1 MERIIQVLLN
11 LRCRMMRVYLM
22 DVRNSLV
29 MLQKSASGKAQTF
42 PVTVKNGKFVGTCL
56 HFSEVT
62 IAGYKDDI
70 PEGVDHVEDVSL
82 GVNGTTSYTQE
93 GDYSGDYSNDIV
105 DVKAE
110 VSDKEVSPY
119 YTAATLK
126 AGTFYASSK
135 AKDTSPATQITLEDA
150 GSGQYYVKNANGEY
164 IYPSASWESFW
175 FWGNW
180 NYSLGKGKQ
189 AVNVK
194 AQSDGSIIIAK
205 KYTSGSETTT
215 AYLKLNNSSF
225 ECREN
230 SSNIYIYNQVTPVPE
245 KQTTITFTGKQVGT
259 TSVIIGTTMYRITVL
274 ERGGN
279 DTASVKVGSSVNISI
294 PDTIGTDE
302 TVTWSS
308 SDYAKAGVYS
318 ADGKNATLIG
328 RKTGTTVVTATV
340 KNNEGN
346 VAAKYVWNVTV
357 TDGSAANAG
366 EYTVTY
372 TIDNTIYNGKLY
384 YSVDGSGLVEVPVA
398 SQTTDAD
405 GNTIYTY
412 DTISVKQKNV
422 AYSQM
427 QIFVKPD
434 DGYAVSTVSATKGD
448 TYSQF
453 YGIDKENLKVIYSDE
468 HQGGRIEDCLTAE
481 QEKALLAEAVEKRL

>member
-1 MERIIQVLLN
+1 M
-11 LRCRMMRVYLM
+11 
-22 DVRNSLV
+22 
-29 MLQKSASGKAQTF
+29 
-42 PVTVKNGKFVGTCL
+42 
-56 HFSEVT
+56 
-62 IAGYKDDI
+62 
-70 PEGVDHVEDVSL
+70 
-82 GVNGTTSYTQE
+82 
-93 GDYSGDYSNDIV
+93 
-105 DVKAE
+105 
-110 VSDKEVSPY
+110 
-119 YTAATLK
+119 
-126 AGTFYASSK
+126 
-135 AKDTSPATQITLEDA
+135 
-150 GSGQYYVKNANGEY
+150 KNANGEY
-164 IYPSASWESFW
+164 IYPSASWESFL

-245 KQTTITFTGKQVGT
+245 KQTTITFTGKEVGT

-279 DTASVKVGSSVNISI
+279 DTASVKVRSSVNISI

-328 RKTGTTVVTATV
+328 RKTEITVVTATV

-346 VAAKYVWNVTV
+346 V
-357 TDGSAANAG
+357 DS
-366 EYTVTY
+366 
-372 TIDNTIYNGKLY
+372 
-384 YSVDGSGLVEVPVA
+384 
-398 SQTTDAD
+398 
-405 GNTIYTY
+405 
-412 DTISVKQKNV
+412 
-422 AYSQM
+422 
-427 QIFVKPD
+427 
-434 DGYAVSTVSATKGD
+434 
-448 TYSQF
+448 
-453 YGIDKENLKVIYSDE
+453 
-468 HQGGRIEDCLTAE
+468 
-481 QEKALLAEAVEKRL
+481 